1 MAEIIF
7 WGALFLTVYIYIGYP
22 LTLKL
27 LPHAAGQKEGVR
39 DVFPSVSVL
48 IAAYNEAAHI
58 CAILQ
63 NKLDL
68 DYPKDLLEIIVVSD
82 GSSDETDEIVRAFE
96 PQGVRLLRQAPR
108 QGKTL
113 ALNRAAQVSRGEIL
127 VFSDANSIYD
137 TQALRRLV
145 CEFTD
150 PRIGYVTGKLLYQ
163 NPGQSASGAGCGAYM
178 RYENW
183 IRVLE
188 TKVGSVV
195 GVNGGIDAVR
205 RNLYSPMRADQIPDF
220 VLPLKVVAQGYRVVF
235 APGAIL
241 YEDALQRSHD
251 EFRMRVRVTLRSFH
265 ALYEMKYLMEPR
277 YGLFSFQLL
286 VHKVLRYFA
295 FVALGAIGLSNLF
308 LLNHRFYQAAMAVQV
323 LFYLWAIL
331 GWTFEGKIKR
341 GGLGAPFYFILINL
355 AAAFAFFKF
364 LMGER
369 QVIWTPRKGA

>member
-7 WGALFLTVYIYIGYP
+7 WVALFLTAYIYIGYP

-27 LPHAAGQKEGVR
+27 LPHAVSQKEGVR
-39 DVFPSVSVL
+39 DIFPSVSVL

-58 CAILQ
+58 CDTLQ
-63 NKLDL
+63 NKLAL

-82 GSSDETDEIVRAFE
+82 GSSDGTDEIVLAFE

-127 VFSDANSIYD
+127 VFSDANSIYEPQ
-137 TQALRRLV
+137 TLKRLV
-145 CEFTD
+145 CEFAD
-150 PRIGYVTGKLLYQ
+150 PRVGYVTGKLLYQ
-163 NPGQSASGAGCGAYM
+163 NPGQSSSGAGCGAYM

-195 GVNGGIDAVR
+195 GVNGGVDAVR
-205 RNLYSPMRADQIPDF
+205 RNLYSPLRADHLPDF

-241 YEDALQRSHD
+241 YEDALQRGHD

-265 ALYEMKYLMEPR
+265 ALYEMKYLMGPR
-277 YGLFSFQLL
+277 HGLFSFQLL

-308 LLNHRFYQAAMAVQV
+308 LLNHRFYQATMAAQI
-323 LFYLWAIL
+323 LFYLWATL

-341 GGLGAPFYFILINL
+341 GGFGAPFYFTLINL

-364 LMGER
+364 LKGER